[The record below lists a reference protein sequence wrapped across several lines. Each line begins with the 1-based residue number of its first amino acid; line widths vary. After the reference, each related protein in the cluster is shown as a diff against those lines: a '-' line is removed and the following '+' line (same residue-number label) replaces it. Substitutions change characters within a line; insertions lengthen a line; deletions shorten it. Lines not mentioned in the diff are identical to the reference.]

1 MYCIMFFLCH
11 LYWQWPHINDF
22 NPHQKY
28 WNYVLYYVLALS
40 SHPSCVTWNSKS
52 PTKYFTHPPRSIG
65 IMYCIMYVSNLP
77 SHPSW
82 LPGIDKG
89 PSASIK
95 KYWNYVLHYV
105 LSPSLRYWKGTLR
118 TSPPQVLELCMALL
132 CHPSWVPRTR
142 TLHPHPHKYYNCVL
156 YYVFFLPFLANW
168 PTSPSPVKYYRHVLE
183 LCIVLGLTIIAF
195 SVETK
200 PNNTT
205 IYWVWVSVINN
216 LPDWMYYVLKPT

>member
-1 MYCIMFFLCH
+1 MFQICRPTQTD
-11 LYWQWPHINDF
+11 YQ
-22 NPHQKY
+22 
-28 WNYVLYYVLALS
+28 VL
-40 SHPSCVTWNSKS
+40 TRD
-52 PTKYFTHPPRSIG
+52 PP
-65 IMYCIMYVSNLP
+65 P
-77 SHPSW
+77 P
-82 LPGIDKG
+82 
-89 PSASIK
+89 IK

-195 SVETK
+195 SVETQQH
-200 PNNTT
+200 N
-205 IYWVWVSVINN
+205 YLLSVGISYQPSPR
-216 LPDWMYYVLKPT
+216 LDILCFETYII